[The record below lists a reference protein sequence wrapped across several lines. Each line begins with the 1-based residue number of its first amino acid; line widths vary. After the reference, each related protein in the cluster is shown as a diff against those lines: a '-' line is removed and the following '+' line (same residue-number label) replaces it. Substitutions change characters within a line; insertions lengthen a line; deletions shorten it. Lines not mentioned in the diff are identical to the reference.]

1 MTDNTSVINPQAS
14 VYLEKKTLME
24 QRDFLRKQKKL
35 NDRNHVMKRQRVIH
49 CRSIFLCGKLGYRRR
64 KGYNISQWIRVS
76 AGRGGIND
84 RF

>member
-1 MTDNTSVINPQAS
+1 MTDDTSVINPQAS
-14 VYLEKKTLME
+14 VYLEKKTLM
-24 QRDFLRKQKKL
+24 KQKKL

>member
-1 MTDNTSVINPQAS
+1 MTDDTSVINTQAL
-14 VYLEKKTLME
+14 VYLEKKTLMKR
-24 QRDFLRKQKKL
+24 RDSWRKRKKL
-35 NDRNHVMKRQRVIH
+35 NKKVKQSGGADILPLFM
-49 CRSIFLCGKLGYRRR
+49 CCKLGYRRR